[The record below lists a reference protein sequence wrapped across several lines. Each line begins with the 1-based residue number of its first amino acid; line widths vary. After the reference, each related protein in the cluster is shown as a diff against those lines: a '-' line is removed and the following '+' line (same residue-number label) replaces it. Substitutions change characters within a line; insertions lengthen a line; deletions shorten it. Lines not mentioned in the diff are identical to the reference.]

1 MKRDQLLAL
10 TPEERKY
17 FIDERL
23 RIYKESIGRSNIK
36 KAEKIVRKDKLTRF
50 NNKGKIQTVTTQI
63 VNSLPNYDFLKYLY
77 VIKYYARIQYEM
89 QTEEFE
95 LLCRIYSEGPM
106 SEYQLRVKTPKY
118 DIRSAMMFV
127 RRMEAKR
134 FIDKSLVNGKEFYV
148 INSLAKKRIKE
159 MYEFMIGRVKISTD
173 PFVNRIFEPHDPK
186 IDKKSGRMRVRQ
198 SMIEMNNRIMFVDQS
213 HVFLKDQSEERFV

>member
-23 RIYKESIGRSNIK
+23 KIYKESIGRSNIK
-36 KAEKIVRKDKLTRF
+36 KAEKIVRKDKITKF
-50 NNKGKIQTVTTQI
+50 NNKGKIQSVTAKM

-95 LLCRIYSEGPM
+95 LLCRVYSEGPM
-106 SEYQLRVKTPKY
+106 SEYQLRIKTPKY
-118 DIRSAMMFV
+118 DIRSSMMMIS
-127 RRMEAKR
+127 RMITRR
-134 FIDKSLVNGKEFYV
+134 FIDKSIVNGKDFYI
-148 INSLAKKRIKE
+148 INPIAKKRIKE
-159 MYEFMIGRVKISTD
+159 MYDFLVGRTKITTD
-173 PFVNRIFEPHDPK
+173 PFKNKIFEPHDPK
-186 IDKKSGRMRVRQ
+186 IDRKSGRMRVRQ
-198 SMIEMNNRIMFVDQS
+198 SMIEMNDRIMFVDQS
-213 HVFLKDQSEERFV
+213 HVFLKDHSEERFV

>member
-148 INSLAKKRIKE
+148 INSLAKRRIKE